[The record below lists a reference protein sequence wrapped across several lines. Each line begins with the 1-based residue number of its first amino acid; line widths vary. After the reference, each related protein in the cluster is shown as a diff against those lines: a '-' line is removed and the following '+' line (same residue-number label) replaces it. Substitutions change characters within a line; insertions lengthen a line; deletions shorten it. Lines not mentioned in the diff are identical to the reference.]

1 MHLLLCYNPYSC
13 IQVIIRHE
21 VGVPGL
27 KRALILL
34 LFLLPASLMWLS
46 CGGSSSTFGTGT
58 SGVAYRAFI
67 TNNVSAGTLSP
78 GVYIVDAANDVRATA
93 SPISAGNTPGM
104 MVVTPNRTQ
113 TLVFSGDGTP
123 SSDNQFTII
132 NNAKESV
139 FAHLTLPGMTESFVV
154 SPDSS
159 TAYVALP
166 TAQVTGQPDSGVIE
180 VISLS
185 SGTMTAEIYCPIAN
199 TANLVCA
206 WPAGVGTGFNAP
218 YTYLSMGNTG
228 NRILAFSQPSA
239 SDSTAD
245 VVAVITPSSIN
256 TSNPV
261 VTFVTGFD
269 HPVWAYFNADDT
281 TAYVLNCGAECGGT
295 QASIQQLNLTD
306 NTLGPSVPVC
316 TPGASPQCAG
326 SVALV
331 NGSTMYVAGTPV
343 PASPCTGQ
351 TTAATSCGLLTIVDL
366 STMSVTNTAPI
377 IITDGYHDR
386 IALGANGQL
395 FIGSN
400 TCTEIVPPIPPPP
413 GAEVRGC
420 LSIYNTLA
428 TAVGSASAGGVVIP
442 PANGDVTGLQPIA
455 KRGSKM
461 AQQVVYVVQGGSL
474 SIYDTMIDALEYNP
488 NNSKNPGQISS
499 LIGNFIDVKTVDF

>member
-1 MHLLLCYNPYSC
+1 
-13 IQVIIRHE
+13 
-21 VGVPGL
+21 L

-46 CGGSSSTFGTGT
+46 CGGSSSNFGTGT

-67 TNNVSAGTLSP
+67 TNNVSAGTLSS
-78 GVYIVDAANDVRATA
+78 GVYIVDAANDVRAAA

-132 NNAKESV
+132 NNAKESNA
-139 FAHLTLPGMTESFVV
+139 AHLTLPGMTESFVV

-185 SGTMTAEIYCPIAN
+185 SGTMTAEIYCPTAN
-199 TANLVCA
+199 TADLVCA

-281 TAYVLNCGAECGGT
+281 MAYVLNCGAECGGT
-295 QASIQQLNLTD
+295 QASIQPLDLTT
-306 NTLGPSVPVC
+306 NTAGTAIPVPAA
-316 TPGASPQCAG
+316 T
-326 SVALV
+326 VALV
-331 NGSTMYVAGTPV
+331 DNSTMYVAGTPSGQ
-343 PASPCTGQ
+343 ACTGQ
-351 TTAATSCGLLTIVDL
+351 TTAATTCGLLTIFDL
-366 STMSVTNTAPI
+366 SSMSVTNSAPI
-377 IITDGYHDR
+377 VITDGYHDR

-395 FIGSN
+395 FIGAN

-461 AQQVVYVVQGGSL
+461 AQEVVYVVQGGSL
-474 SIYDTMIDALEYNP
+474 SIYDTTIDALEYNP